1 MSYYP
6 FYRII
11 PAAVFFLSVFLALPV
26 FAVSPESSQG
36 STLAEFRH
44 KIKLHLDHPC
54 LRAGN
59 FGIKIVSLD
68 NREIIYQHQSD
79 SAFIPASNLKLITTA
94 AALKFLGPDYRFV
107 TQLRGSGEV
116 KDGVLSGDLYLK
128 GSGDPKL
135 VTEQMWLLANE
146 LKNLPLRKVD
156 GDLVADDS
164 YFDGVRWVKTWNK
177 NHGAQAYHAPLGAL
191 SFNFNTVKVMVAP
204 GAAPGD
210 KPIVVVD
217 PDMEYIHVD
226 NQATTLPAGRRNR
239 LIVNRLARDGFNEI
253 VVTGGIPFKGSRKR
267 FYLSIT
273 NPALF
278 TALTFKSFLAK
289 AGIEFKGNVRMGKAP
304 EDAALLV
311 RHDSEPLALILRGLN
326 KFSNNFVA
334 EQLTKTLAA
343 DQFGPPGTTENGVKI
358 IESYM
363 KSLGY
368 SPPRFTLVDGS
379 GLSRQNR
386 LSPDQIVS
394 VLRAV
399 YKDLSVYP
407 ELIASL
413 AVMGLDGSV
422 QDRMNG
428 NPAARRARVKT
439 GTLNSVSAISGYFQS
454 QGGEKF
460 VFSIMMNDLKCNN
473 NAALKLQD
481 KILREGLNFKRHLD

>member
-1 MSYYP
+1 
-6 FYRII
+6 
-11 PAAVFFLSVFLALPV
+11 
-26 FAVSPESSQG
+26 
-36 STLAEFRH
+36 
-44 KIKLHLDHPC
+44 
-54 LRAGN
+54 
-59 FGIKIVSLD
+59 
-68 NREIIYQHQSD
+68 
-79 SAFIPASNLKLITTA
+79 
-94 AALKFLGPDYRFV
+94 
-107 TQLRGSGEV
+107 
-116 KDGVLSGDLYLK
+116 
-128 GSGDPKL
+128 
-135 VTEQMWLLANE
+135 
-146 LKNLPLRKVD
+146 
-156 GDLVADDS
+156 
-164 YFDGVRWVKTWNK
+164 
-177 NHGAQAYHAPLGAL
+177 
-191 SFNFNTVKVMVAP
+191 
-204 GAAPGD
+204 
-210 KPIVVVD
+210 
-217 PDMEYIHVD
+217 
-226 NQATTLPAGRRNR
+226 PAGRRNR